1 MKIPLR
7 DDWES
12 RMPAKA
18 PRIYPLGIEDKKL
31 VDKTFD
37 KLHEQGRMSWST
49 TSTPFSYPVFVV
61 WKTLPSGERKG
72 RAVVD
77 VRSLNQI
84 SRTDVYPLPL
94 QSDVI
99 AVAQGC
105 KYITV
110 VDCASFFYQW
120 RVHPSDRHKLTVISH
135 RGQEYFNVCVLG
147 YKNSPAYVQRRID
160 TLLQDY
166 PWAKA
171 YIDDVV
177 IASHTLEE
185 HIHHLRTI
193 FGLFSSVGISIN
205 PAKAFIGFPSI
216 RLLGQH
222 VDSLGLSTAAE
233 KLEAIAN
240 LEFPKTLQQLETYLG
255 LTGYLRQYVLFYAA
269 VSSPL
274 QDRKTLLLRNGLFA
288 SPQRKSFLLKALLET
303 LTTTEIK
310 S

>member
-1 MKIPLR
+1 
-7 DDWES
+7 
-12 RMPAKA
+12 MPARA
-18 PRIYPLGIEDKKL
+18 PRIYPLGIEDKRV

-61 WKTLPSGERKG
+61 WRTLPSGERKG

-77 VRSLNQI
+77 IRGLNQVT
-84 SRTDVYPLPL
+84 RTDVYPLPL

-135 RGQEYFNVCVLG
+135 RGQEHFNVCVMG
-147 YKNSPAYVQRRID
+147 FKNSPAYVQRCID
-160 TLLQDY
+160 ILLQDD
-166 PWAKA
+166 PWAHA

-185 HIHHLRTI
+185 HTQHLRTV
-193 FGLFSSVGISIN
+193 FRLFSSVGI
-205 PAKAFIGFPSI
+205 
-216 RLLGQH
+216 
-222 VDSLGLSTAAE
+222 
-233 KLEAIAN
+233 
-240 LEFPKTLQQLETYLG
+240 
-255 LTGYLRQYVLFYAA
+255 
-269 VSSPL
+269 
-274 QDRKTLLLRNGLFA
+274 
-288 SPQRKSFLLKALLET
+288 
-303 LTTTEIK
+303 
-310 S
+310 